1 MADLGEIWEQA
12 KRFQDRRVVELA
24 SQAIRRRSEI
34 ESLVGA
40 AEALRLLVAAKLA
53 LLEDAIEVARAG
65 LHSSALRTDARA
77 DALRLLALAEA
88 VRGSSGAE
96 RQYSEAIAAAEKAF
110 LFFMDHGDERHQV
123 DASVALSHLH
133 LLRGE
138 SGDLHLATQAAE
150 RAVASAGDELALR
163 WADEALELAQELGDA
178 PLEVEV
184 RSSMAQWSARR
195 SDAAA
200 TLLQAKEAL
209 DLLQELGASSH
220 RQIALTRLAAD
231 AAVQLKDPQQG
242 VRLCQQ
248 LVRLCRVEKAEVPGV
263 FAALQ
268 LLRTLVAAQRW
279 EEAKTT
285 GHEILSFCQQ
295 KEDLLCEAQVLR
307 LLLEAYRKSSAS
319 EMLSTWQRS
328 LELVPLVP
336 QVSTAV
342 ELLTEVLQASAP
354 LKRPLEA
361 LPCAMQ
367 LQALAPMEV
376 KAPLLMA
383 MGSALFEGGALE
395 ECCRVAQD
403 SARLAEELGDEGLSA
418 RALALVANAQVKLGK
433 FSAARQNARRARRRF
448 GEIGDHEEDV
458 RMRLLVAKACLCQD
472 ERGRKQP
479 KDAVREA
486 QEAAKLAKELDEKNS
501 ELVVSSLVT
510 LVEVLSEAQEWEKCQ
525 NASIELLRQYPEKEA
540 FALFHAAKAQQKL
553 GQAHLAKTY
562 LERVSELAARDVAS
576 RSLLEE
582 AQEMLAALGEISS
595 RPQQDENAYP
605 GRCLHCGAA
614 SCSCAKQQRGGHNGD
629 GMLRPGPAMRK
640 GFLTSTMLREEDE
653 HLKQRIQELANI
665 LLALPSP
672 EDVSLEVPLSELGLT
687 SGAAVLLRDELQR
700 EVKHI
705 RV

>member
-1 MADLGEIWEQA
+1 MLHALLYERAIQLNQTWDSFELPIYPPEVRVARQEHLQSFHAATAQTALSRAWQDGDFIKHHPGCHYYKVPCQQLYQEAQETPAFRHALPWLSLSREEASFTQVKVSPRRQAFAGRLFFCERCLLGHRRVDPSLACCPRLASHAAMADLGEIWEQA

-150 RAVASAGDELALR
+150 RAVASAGAWRVENGRQRGQALLARAHAAHATAQGDRRGAHAHEDELALR

-178 PLEVEV
+178 PLEP
-184 RSSMAQWSARR
+184 R

-319 EMLSTWQRS
+319 ES
-328 LELVPLVP
+328 LGLVP
-336 QVSTAV
+336 S
-342 ELLTEVLQASAP
+342 
-354 LKRPLEA
+354 
-361 LPCAMQ
+361 
-367 LQALAPMEV
+367 
-376 KAPLLMA
+376 
-383 MGSALFEGGALE
+383 F
-395 ECCRVAQD
+395 
-403 SARLAEELGDEGLSA
+403 
-418 RALALVANAQVKLGK
+418 
-433 FSAARQNARRARRRF
+433 
-448 GEIGDHEEDV
+448 
-458 RMRLLVAKACLCQD
+458 
-472 ERGRKQP
+472 
-479 KDAVREA
+479 
-486 QEAAKLAKELDEKNS
+486 
-501 ELVVSSLVT
+501 
-510 LVEVLSEAQEWEKCQ
+510 
-525 NASIELLRQYPEKEA
+525 
-540 FALFHAAKAQQKL
+540 
-553 GQAHLAKTY
+553 
-562 LERVSELAARDVAS
+562 
-576 RSLLEE
+576 
-582 AQEMLAALGEISS
+582 
-595 RPQQDENAYP
+595 
-605 GRCLHCGAA
+605 
-614 SCSCAKQQRGGHNGD
+614 
-629 GMLRPGPAMRK
+629 
-640 GFLTSTMLREEDE
+640 
-653 HLKQRIQELANI
+653 
-665 LLALPSP
+665 
-672 EDVSLEVPLSELGLT
+672 
-687 SGAAVLLRDELQR
+687 
-700 EVKHI
+700 
-705 RV
+705 